1 MIKKI
6 IVFIVIVGV
15 VALGAKKLL
24 SEKQKVAT
32 QQTPLMQSYSVKS
45 VYAKEDIVSQMRP
58 FLAQVLSQKEIK
70 VATKMGGMIE
80 KIYVSESDKVKKGD
94 ILVTIDDKTLRS
106 NIKTLKKNLEVQEK
120 DIAYYEA
127 VVARNKKLLEADAIS
142 VEKYDA
148 TKMQLRNKIAQR
160 DATKDK
166 IAALESD
173 YQYLNI
179 KAPFDGIIASLIL
192 DEGDLAVTGKPILAM
207 NSYGQK
213 LEFSFANAQGGVTI
227 GDKVFYNEKQIG
239 EVYKIYPNAKN
250 NLNVAEV
257 VLTTKLPLV
266 NNSFLS
272 IDVEVASQKGCT
284 VPIDALVHE
293 EDATY
298 VMVYD
303 NNRFHKT
310 EVDVALEDENRAII
324 SPCIKKKVAIGS
336 ESKLSILPSYDNI
349 TLVGSNDEK

>member
-1 MIKKI
+1 M
-6 IVFIVIVGV
+6 
-15 VALGAKKLL
+15 
-24 SEKQKVAT
+24 
-32 QQTPLMQSYSVKS
+32 QTYSIKS
-45 VYAKEDIVSQMRP
+45 VETKQEKVSQIRP

-94 ILVTIDDKTLRS
+94 ILVTIDDKTLKS

-120 DIAYYEA
+120 DLLYYQRIVE
-127 VVARNKKLLEADAIS
+127 RNKKLLEADALSI
-142 VEKYDA
+142 EKYDA

-166 IAALESD
+166 IVALESD
-173 YQYLNI
+173 YQYLQI
-179 KAPFDGIIASLIL
+179 RAPFDGVISSLIL

-213 LEFSFANAQGGVTI
+213 LEFSFANAQGGITI
-227 GDKVFYNEKQIG
+227 GDKVFYQNKVIG

-272 IDVEVASQKGCT
+272 IDVEVKSLTGCSLPVET
-284 VPIDALVHE
+284 LVHE
-293 EDATY
+293 AKHTF
-298 VMVYD
+298 VMVYKE
-303 NNRFHKT
+303 NRFHK
-310 EVDVALEDENRAII
+310 EAVDILLENEDRAII
-324 SPCIKKKVAIGS
+324 SPCVKGKVAIGS
-336 ESKLSILPSYDNI
+336 ESKLSILPSYNNI
-349 TLVGSNDEK
+349 ILVGSNDEK

>member
-6 IVFIVIVGV
+6 IIFIVIVGV

-24 SEKQKVAT
+24 SEKEKVAT
-32 QQTPLMQSYSVKS
+32 LKTPLMQSYSIKS
-45 VYAKEDIVSQMRP
+45 VEVKDAEVAQIRP

-80 KIYVSESDKVKKGD
+80 KIYVSESDRVKKGD
-94 ILVTIDDKTLRS
+94 ILVTIDDKTLRT

-127 VVARNKKLLEADAIS
+127 IVQRNKKLLEADALS

-160 DATKDK
+160 DATQDN

-173 YQYLNI
+173 YQYLKI
-179 KAPFDGIIASLIL
+179 KAPFDGVIASLIL

-213 LEFSFANAQGGVTI
+213 IEFSFANAKGGVTI
-227 GDKVFYNEKQIG
+227 GDKVFYNQKVIG

-257 VLTTKLPLV
+257 VLTKKIPLV

-272 IDVEVASQKGCT
+272 IAVEVKSQRGCSL
-284 VPIDALVHE
+284 PIETFVHAK
-293 EDATY
+293 DTTS
-298 VMVYD
+298 VMVYK
-303 NNRFHKT
+303 NNRFHK
-310 EVDVALEDENRAII
+310 VNIDVILEDEQRAII
-324 SPCIKKKVAIGS
+324 SPCVKGKVAIGS
-336 ESKLSILPSYDNI
+336 ESKLSILPSYNNI
-349 TLVGSNDEK
+349 ILVGSEDEK